1 MTRAYDFAAIGGKRL
16 RYRRIPG
23 AGSIVFLHE
32 GLGSITQWRDFP
44 DALCAATGKG
54 GIVYERLGHG
64 GSDPVE
70 LPRPDDFLRIESEA
84 VLPALLDR
92 LGIARP
98 ILLGHSDG
106 GTIALLFA
114 AAFPD
119 RPLAC
124 ITVAAHVFLEPATQ
138 SALQAAADA
147 FATTDLR
154 QRLERHHGA
163 NTESMFRAWNE
174 TWLRQA
180 PRGWSMTDRLT
191 RITCP
196 VLAVQGADD
205 EHGTRAQIDAI
216 VAGVSG
222 PAESLLIPGCGHVPH
237 LQAREVLLARAAKF
251 VSTLAREAGEGA
263 SEASG

>member
-1 MTRAYDFAAIGGKRL
+1 MSAAYDYAVIGGKRL
-16 RYRRIPG
+16 RYRRIAG
-23 AGSIVFLHE
+23 ADHIVFLHE

-44 DALCAATGKG
+44 DALCAATGHG

-64 GSDPVE
+64 GSDRVG

-84 VLPALLDR
+84 VLPALLDH
-92 LGIARP
+92 LGVGRP
-98 ILLGHSDG
+98 ILFGHSDG

-124 ITVAAHVFLEPATQ
+124 ITVAAHVFLEAATQ
-138 SALQAAADA
+138 SALRAAGAA

-154 QRLERHHGA
+154 QRLERHHGG

-174 TWLRQA
+174 TWLRLA
-180 PRGWSMTDRLT
+180 PRGWSMTDRLPH
-191 RITCP
+191 ITCP

-222 PAESLLIPGCGHVPH
+222 RAESFLIPGCGHVPH
-237 LQAREVLLARAAKF
+237 VQAREPLLGRGAAF
-251 VSTLAREAGEGA
+251 ISALQAGRHA
-263 SEASG
+263 N